1 MKSIKRKK
9 YLVSKPVQFRYM
21 GIVVVPLLLLLSGL
35 YYLIYYSVFNEML
48 IPEAIAVTLLPAMKK
63 VNMVVA
69 ISGPILIFAILKLAL
84 IHSNRII
91 GPIPRLE
98 KELDKAIAGDYT
110 IRVKARDKDELSSFI
125 NKINL
130 LLEKIQ
136 ERDEPGRSIRAN

>member
-21 GIVVVPLLLLLSGL
+21 GIVAVPLLVLLSGL